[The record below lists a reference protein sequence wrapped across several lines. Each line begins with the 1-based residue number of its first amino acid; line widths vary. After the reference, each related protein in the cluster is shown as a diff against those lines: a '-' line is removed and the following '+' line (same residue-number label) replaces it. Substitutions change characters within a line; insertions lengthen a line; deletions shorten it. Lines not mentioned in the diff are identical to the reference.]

1 MQLKQFSLICTFFL
15 IALQVL
21 AAPQCQIPAR
31 AQNSVTPGID
41 VLRDD
46 DFAILRGKRV
56 GLVTNQTGIARDGTS
71 TIDILYRAKNCKLV
85 ALFGPEHGL
94 RGTATAGATVK
105 NGRDAQTNLPIY
117 SLYGSSKRPSAA
129 VMKTLDILVFDMQD
143 IGSRSYTY
151 ISTLGEVMAACA
163 RDKKTLV
170 VLDRPNPIGGN
181 RVEGSS
187 AQYSYLSFVSPYPIA
202 YCHGLTMG
210 EVATLIN
217 ARRYLP
223 GKISCDLKV
232 VKLRGYKRTMTWND
246 TGLPWIPTSPNI
258 PRSESPFY
266 YAATG
271 IVGELSLL
279 SIGIGTP
286 YQFQVAGA
294 PSLDA
299 RRLEQEL
306 ARRKVVGIEFRAA
319 QWTPKSGTY
328 AGRNCQGVQVIV
340 TDVQRAQLTRVN
352 FELMDALRK
361 IDGQRFASEKWFP
374 NSAKTKMFD
383 LVCGTSDIRRAFLKG
398 ESGAQLWARWN
409 KGRDNFANWR
419 RKLLAVL
426 SVLIFTGKSNGFEKQ
441 ITLVVGDERAL
452 SYRQRIVAAR

>member
-1 MQLKQFSLICTFFL
+1 MQKQFSQICTFFL
-15 IALQVL
+15 IIFLQVL
-21 AAPQCQIPAR
+21 AASPFPAR
-31 AQNSVTPGID
+31 AQNAVSPGID

-71 TIDILYRAKNCKLV
+71 TIDILYRAKTHKLV

-105 NGRDAQTNLPIY
+105 NGRDARTGLPVY
-117 SLYGSSKRPSAA
+117 SLYGGSKRPSAA

-151 ISTLGEVMAACA
+151 ISTLGEAMAACA
-163 RDKKTLV
+163 RDKKLCV

-187 AQYSYLSFVSPYPIA
+187 AQFSYLSFVSPYPIA

-217 ARRYLP
+217 ARKYLP
-223 GKISCDLKV
+223 GKIPCRLEV
-232 VKLRGYKRTMTWND
+232 VKMRGYARSMTWNEM
-246 TGLPWIPTSPNI
+246 GLPWVPTSPNI
-258 PRSESPFY
+258 PRPESPFY

-294 PSLDA
+294 PNVDA

-306 ARRKVVGIEFRAA
+306 TRRKLPGVEFRAA
-319 QWTPKSGTY
+319 QWTPKNGTY
-328 AGRNCQGVQVIV
+328 ARRNCQGVQIIV
-340 TDVQRAQLTRVN
+340 ADTQQAQLTRVN

-361 IDGQRFASEKWFP
+361 IDGQRFAAAKWFP
-374 NSAKTKMFD
+374 SSSKTKMFD
-383 LVCGTSDIRRAFLKG
+383 LVCGNSEMRRAFLKG
-398 ESGAQLWARWN
+398 ENGAQLWARWN
-409 KGRDNFANWR
+409 SGRDNFANWR
-419 RKLLAVL
+419 RKYLL
-426 SVLIFTGKSNGFEKQ
+426 
-441 ITLVVGDERAL
+441 
-452 SYRQRIVAAR
+452 Y

>member
-1 MQLKQFSLICTFFL
+1 MQKQFSQFLALFF

-21 AAPQCQIPAR
+21 AVPQFQIPAR
-31 AQNSVTPGID
+31 AQGEVLPGID

-46 DFAILRGKRV
+46 NFAILRGKRI
-56 GLVTNQTGIARDGTS
+56 GLVTNQTGAARDGTS
-71 TIDILYRAKNCKLV
+71 TIDILYRAKTHKLV

-94 RGTATAGATVK
+94 RGNATAGATVK

-117 SLYGSSKRPSAA
+117 SLYGSSKRPSSA
-129 VMKTLDILVFDMQD
+129 VMKNLDIMVFDMQD

-163 RDKKTLV
+163 RDKKLCM

-181 RVEGSS
+181 RVEGSA
-187 AQYSYLSFVSPYPIA
+187 AQFSFLSFVSPYPIA

-217 ARRYLP
+217 GRKYLP
-223 GKISCDLKV
+223 GKIPCQLKV
-232 VKLRGYKRTMTWND
+232 VKMRGYNRAMTWND

-258 PRSESPFY
+258 PRSESPRY

-294 PSLDA
+294 PDVDA
-299 RRLEQEL
+299 NRLASEL
-306 ARRKVVGIEFRAA
+306 TRRKVPGIEFRAA

-328 AGRNCQGVQVIV
+328 ARRNCQGVQIIV
-340 TDVQRAQLTRVN
+340 TDSNRAQLTRVN
-352 FELMDALRK
+352 FELMDAFRK
-361 IDGQRFASEKWFP
+361 IGGARFASSKWFVG
-374 NSAKTKMFD
+374 SGRSKMFD
-383 LVCGTSDIRRAFLKG
+383 LVCGTSDIRRAFLAG
-398 ESGAQLWARWN
+398 ESGAQLWASWS
-409 KGRDNFANWR
+409 KGRDNFAQWR
-419 RKLLAVL
+419 RKYLL
-426 SVLIFTGKSNGFEKQ
+426 
-441 ITLVVGDERAL
+441 
-452 SYRQRIVAAR
+452 Y